1 MDKKKRALT
10 VLKRLSKLY
19 PQVRSQL
26 KWNSP
31 WELLVAT
38 ILSAQCTDKKVNQV
52 LPDFFLNWPK
62 LNDLARASQSEVE
75 LIIRPTGVF
84 RNKAKNL
91 IQTAQL
97 LETKFDSQIPSSMSE
112 LINLPGVGRKTA
124 NIILSNGFGIN
135 EGIAI
140 DTHVKRLSYRLG
152 LTQSFNPNQIEK
164 DLEPLFPQK
173 DWGKLNHLLVWFGR
187 DTCKAVHPLCLTCQL
202 NDICPRQGL

>member
-19 PQVRSQL
+19 PQARSQL

-38 ILSAQCTDKKVNQV
+38 VLSAQCTDKKVNQV
-52 LPDFFLNWPK
+52 LPDLFLNWPK
-62 LNDLARASQSEVE
+62 LHDLARASQSEVE

-84 RNKAKNL
+84 RNKSKNL
-91 IQTAQL
+91 IQAAQL

-112 LINLPGVGRKTA
+112 LISLPGVGRKTA

-135 EGIAI
+135 KGIAI

-164 DLEPLFPQK
+164 DLQPLFPQK
-173 DWGKLNHLLVWFGR
+173 DWGKINHLLVWFGR